1 MVLPPA
7 EITLDDKKM
16 KVPNPE
22 HVRMVAK
29 QQQVLN
35 YLLSS
40 LSHELL
46 QQQRC
51 MVLLQKSG
59 SISRPAS
66 NLSRVHV

>member
-1 MVLPPA
+1 MVLPPV

-51 MVLLQKSG
+51 MVLL
-59 SISRPAS
+59 
-66 NLSRVHV
+66 